1 MNLRQ
6 LADSLG
12 LSMTT
17 VSRALNGYPEV
28 REETRAR
35 VLAAAKAANYTPNA
49 RARRLATGRAMTI
62 GHVVPLT
69 GREETVNPIFSDFL
83 AGAGEVYAREGYDLL
98 LSMVAAE
105 AIDDTYRNLAAT
117 GSVDG
122 VMVQSPRVEDHR
134 ISLLQDLKM
143 PFLVHGRTGDY
154 GAYSWLDIAN
164 IRAFRRATEFLL
176 DLGHRRIALINGQ
189 ETLDFAARRRKGME
203 EALATRGVTTQPD
216 WVHQGVM
223 TEQYGFTTTR
233 TLLADPVPPTA
244 IMCSSI
250 IPAMGARRAI
260 AEAGL
265 VLGRDVSIIC
275 HDDELSYLGNDALTS
290 PAGPPFTATRSS
302 IRAAGAT
309 LCRDADR
316 PDPCARPAAVAR
328 ALGNRTVTGPLDRP
342 RPRGIRTPA

>member
-69 GREETVNPIFSDFL
+69 GREETVNPIFADFL
-83 AGAGEVYAREGYDLL
+83 AGAGEIYAREGYDLL
-98 LSMVAAE
+98 LSMVGAE
-105 AIDDTYRNLAAT
+105 ETATTYRNLAAT

-122 VMVQSPRVEDHR
+122 VMVQSPRIVDDR
-134 ISLLQDLKM
+134 IPLLQELKI
-143 PFLVHGRTGDY
+143 PFLVHGRTGEY
-154 GAYSWLDIAN
+154 TTYSWFDVAN
-164 IRAFRRATEFLL
+164 IRAFRRATDFLL

-189 ETLDFAARRRKGME
+189 ETLDFAARRRKGVE
-203 EALATRGVTTQPD
+203 DALQERGLPSRPE
-216 WVHQGVM
+216 WMHQGVM
-223 TEQYGFTTTR
+223 TEQYGYTTTHAM
-233 TLLADPVPPTA
+233 LAMDPAPTA
-244 IMCSSI
+244 ILCSSI

-265 VLGRDVSIIC
+265 TLGRDVSVIC
-275 HDDELSYLGNDALTS
+275 HDDALSYLGNDALTS
-290 PAGPPFTATRSS
+290 PQGPPFTATRSP
-302 IRAAGAT
+302 IRAAGRRCAEM
-309 LCRDADR
+309 LIALIRE
-316 PDPCARPAAVAR
+316 PDQPP
-328 ALGNRTVTGPLDRP
+328 LQELWETELTVGRSTGPA
-342 RPRGIRTPA
+342 PAT